1 MEFDVQIP
9 ESGYKGL
16 SGKKV
21 VEKPMLFVFSEPEI
35 RSMCMRGMK
44 VPLDIVWADKDGK
57 ITKVYQN
64 IQANDRG
71 LFSSVTPAKYAVEC
85 AAGDATRLG
94 LKAGKRI
101 RIFGHPPNVD

>member
-1 MEFDVQIP
+1 MIF
-9 ESGYKGL
+9 K
-16 SGKKV
+16 
-21 VEKPMLFVFSEPEI
+21 EKILYYLI
-35 RSMCMRGMK
+35 
-44 VPLDIVWADKDGK
+44 IK
-57 ITKVYQN
+57 INCKIIKVYHN

-94 LKAGKRI
+94 LKVGKRI